1 MKEQEEQFRIVFEQ
15 ASDGIFITD
24 SIGRFIDVNRA
35 GCKMLGY
42 TKEEIIRLTV
52 ADILHQSEIERLYT
66 GIEQLIKGEEKR
78 ERGRFRRKDQAI
90 FIGEVSSREL
100 SNGRLLAIVRD
111 ITEQVKEEEDIQK
124 SEERFRLTLDHLLEG
139 CMIIGFDWTYLYV
152 NDAAARNGQNTREN
166 LLGRN
171 MPEMYPGVE
180 KSTVFAHYKQC
191 MEERIPQHFEEPFT
205 FTDGTTVWN
214 RFSVEPVSE
223 GIFILALDITQQKKD
238 EEQLRKNEARLKV
251 ALGLTKFTLFN
262 QNLDLSYDWIFQSQI
277 GLSPEQVVG
286 KTDEEIMTSNPDAAR
301 KLTKL
306 KREVLQSGKS
316 AQGEIEYNH
325 NNKIL
330 HYSIFIDPLFNTDGQ
345 IIGITGA
352 SLDITERKKA
362 EETIRSSE
370 TKWRNLFE
378 ILPVGVS
385 VVDSN
390 RKVLEYNSALCQI
403 LDLSPEDLLNGK
415 HLGRK
420 YLNSDNTL
428 INPNELPTYKAIH
441 ENKTM
446 KDIEI
451 FLKKEDG
458 SSIWLNV
465 NAAPFQ
471 ASKSS
476 IVTTIDITQ
485 RKKWEE
491 EIQNSKIQ
499 LDQLYKHI
507 NEVREEERSAIA
519 REIHDELGQTLA
531 SLKLDL
537 IGIQEDFEEQIRLK
551 RRISKAVTLVDTS
564 IKTVRKISSA
574 LRPQMLD
581 ELGLAAAIE
590 WLSNDFKKRSGIK
603 CSLDLQYIDY
613 LEPNISISLFRIF
626 QAALA
631 NIMLHSK
638 AKSISV
644 KLELRDE
651 LLLLSVKDDG
661 IGITQEQ
668 INSTKSFGIV
678 GMSERAQQ
686 INGGFEINSEIN
698 KGTEIKVTVPVN
710 GKKNRYEN
718 SNS

>member
-15 ASDGIFITD
+15 ASDGIFISD

-78 ERGRFRRKDQAI
+78 ERGRFRRKDQTI

-111 ITEQVKEEEDIQK
+111 ITEQVQEEEDIQK
-124 SEERFRLTLDHLLEG
+124 SEERFRVTLDHLLEG

-152 NDAAARNGQNTREN
+152 NDSAARNGQNTREN
-166 LLGRN
+166 LLGRT
-171 MPEMYPGVE
+171 MLEMYPGVE

-205 FTDGTTVWN
+205 FADGTTVWN

-238 EEQLRKNEARLKV
+238 EEILRISEA
-251 ALGLTKFTLFN
+251 
-262 QNLDLSYDWIFQSQI
+262 
-277 GLSPEQVVG
+277 
-286 KTDEEIMTSNPDAAR
+286 
-301 KLTKL
+301 
-306 KREVLQSGKS
+306 
-316 AQGEIEYNH
+316 
-325 NNKIL
+325 
-330 HYSIFIDPLFNTDGQ
+330 
-345 IIGITGA
+345 
-352 SLDITERKKA
+352 
-362 EETIRSSE
+362 
-370 TKWRNLFE
+370 KWRNLFE

-390 RKVLEYNSALCQI
+390 RKIQEFNNALCQI
-403 LDLSPEDLLNGK
+403 LELSPEELLSGK
-415 HLGRK
+415 YNNRR
-420 YLNSDNTL
+420 YLNSDYTEFNFD
-428 INPNELPTYKAIH
+428 ELP
-441 ENKTM
+441 
-446 KDIEI
+446 
-451 FLKKEDG
+451 
-458 SSIWLNV
+458 SIRTIQKNEPIRDVEVCVEVEGGIRKWVSV
-465 NAAPFQ
+465 NAAPIPYLN
-471 ASKSS
+471 SS
-476 IVTTIDITQ
+476 ILATIDITGQ
-485 RKKWEE
+485 KKAEA
-491 EIQNSKIQ
+491 EIVKSREQ
-499 LDQLYKHI
+499 LMQLYRHL

-519 REIHDELGQTLA
+519 REIHDELGQSLA

-537 IGIQEDFEEQIRLK
+537 IGIKEDFEEQLKLK
-551 RRISKAVTLVDTS
+551 RKIDKAITLVDTS
-564 IKTVRKISSA
+564 IKTVQKISSA

-603 CSLDLQYIDY
+603 CSLDLQDIDY

-651 LLLLSVKDDG
+651 ILLLSVKDDG

-668 INSTKSFGIV
+668 INSSKSFGIV
-678 GMSERAQQ
+678 GMSERAEQ
-686 INGGFEINSEIN
+686 INGSFEINSEIN
-698 KGTEIKVTVPVN
+698 KGTEIKVTVPVT